1 MATVSASKRDLSLT
15 SATYI
20 STSDVTIGGNL
31 TVDGTT
37 VTLNTAT
44 LQIEDKNIELNK
56 GGDATSSDGGG
67 ISVLRGD
74 SSSATLN
81 WENANTR
88 FVFSNSVKVT
98 GGINVTGGGF
108 TTDANYLQVNT
119 PSGYVQM
126 GAMNTSHAHIY
137 TDRASFYFNQKILIL
152 GNTVLTTADT
162 QSKYL
167 RSDTADSFSGILT
180 GTSSGENLKIG
191 GIRGTT
197 KGSQS
202 GQYIHLYERVH
213 IGGPSGWGAST
224 HGAPGQGLSTWGSV
238 NFGMNGSGVLQLKG
252 TTVLTAARL
261 LQNVTNTNWDKAYSW
276 GDHASEN
283 YLTSLPG
290 HNHKIILGSTANE
303 GSSGMQNWNS
313 QESDLDLNPTTDW
326 FTSLRIGHGDPVKY
340 YSNTLGIQMTGGD
353 LGRIYTRT
361 VANGTKQ
368 SWLKYYH
375 TGDFANNSGNW
386 NTAYGWGDHGAAG
399 YKTTDNDTIF
409 NGGDITNP
417 IIIANRSV
425 DSILHYSA
433 SGNTTGAIKI
443 TLPGKHSE
451 GWSMMVLRIT
461 LYEYNSET
469 HTTYTVSG
477 HDWTSGW
484 YNKAIKKWGNGSK
497 NIDFAYSTEADTD
510 CLILGEVGT
519 GWSYAHV
526 TVDVVAHPSF
536 YSSSMNL
543 DSGWKIERVTN
554 LDGITRYNCVNEKV
568 HDSGDFTVADVTKG
582 VTAHGYGNHAS
593 AGYLTSQDDDLP
605 ISGGILKGNLQL
617 TDSTGSGTSH
627 RIQFGS
633 SVSWNN
639 NIGID
644 AYWMRL
650 GSNKNEGFKFIDSAG
665 TMLLQVNASNS
676 ATGNGKLSAT
686 FVGTIF
692 DEKGNSGNWNTAY
705 GWGDHASAGY
715 KTTDNN
721 TTYNFVGTTF
731 TSRNSTNPINI
742 DSGHEN
748 LVGYT
753 NNSTAAGFAD
763 GGLFVAAYSTSW
775 VSQIFSN
782 FRTGELS
789 ARGKNSGTWQA
800 WRKIH
805 DSGHFS
811 IDDVKNGV
819 TAHGWGNHASAG
831 YLTASSTNLDSR
843 YFTETEADARFADI
857 ATENHI
863 SGAYKDIYVKGDKDT
878 FYPVR
883 IQGSSTFAYHKY
895 SVSRHYA
902 WQAPTTWYTA
912 THRGGLT
919 FTFEWSG
926 DISWGGNHK
935 PIRVIEFGE
944 NYSTMVGGLILPV
957 TGGVIV
963 WLRGGDAQY
972 RIHAPGGR
980 NQEVYI
986 DYDTFVSADKSEYP
1000 VRNLDQA
1007 KTGQTNEIYTKY
1019 PVRGSD
1025 KLYDSNQRVASQT
1038 WVTNT
1043 GKSADSNLLDGINSS
1058 SFLRSDTADTISST
1072 LTMGTQFALVANNY
1086 GRGVFGTYTSTR
1098 YQHVWG
1104 MGTAYKLSDDGASAG
1119 NLYGIAYTHTNVGG
1133 ESKAGLSHQALF
1145 MHNGVTHS
1153 AIGTGM
1159 WTKGLIT
1166 TTSYGTSAN
1175 WNTAYGWGDH
1185 AAAGYSTTDTNTQLT
1200 TAQIAAMGYIKENE
1214 DRRHK
1219 VIRFTGEGGN
1229 SDAPNVH
1236 YGISQQSGSWSHP
1249 YPDLVIAFHTGIKI
1263 GAEKG
1268 YGGTRFYSDAPGRSG
1283 AAELFSV
1290 GNGDNHV
1297 RVSNDLLVAGKL
1309 DVRGSGYNQL
1319 HISHSVSA
1327 NTNKQSGITTSNY
1340 EGSNVS
1346 ILQTFQQNNN
1356 NTVYYGSADAS
1367 HAGLQNHRFYVN
1379 ADSNT
1384 LGSGH
1389 TEALHIGSNTNATFA
1404 GTITSGNILLNGS
1417 SRALTVISSN
1427 DQVVAAFKCGNNAI
1441 STIGFQ
1447 GSTGTNDYNTR
1458 IGSDGDDLVAYTANS
1473 VRMRIDKSGNTTFAG
1488 NVTTTGNLTGNTSST
1503 TELGVYSGS
1512 GEGAIKRIRMRQGG
1526 ELHFGDTT
1534 NAAPLGIT
1542 EGNWNDFADQD
1553 SMSIYGRK
1561 NIKFYAGSVAS
1572 TLRLTLDTN
1581 ATFAGNVSA
1590 SGTITATGGA
1600 IQGGDFNMNG
1610 MIFKDGSNVDR
1621 NFKMQGGTSGTDVGI
1636 SVFTGAGDHSF
1647 QLYGTNNQYGFLDGN
1662 WNSWDIRK
1670 TKNGAFE
1677 VDEGSGL
1684 KRVWNAGNLTNNN
1697 QLTNGA
1703 GYKTTDN
1710 NTTYNF
1716 YGPSFTSRNSGNVIN
1731 IDKAEENMVG
1741 YTNNSQE
1748 AGYAD
1753 GGLFVA
1759 AYSTAWV
1766 SQIFSNF
1773 RTGELS
1779 TRGKNSG
1786 TWQAWRSIHDTGHF
1800 SVTDVKNGVTAHGWG
1815 NHASAGYSKITQ
1827 ANVNASTVDKANGL
1841 SEVGYGVDEGTFYQ
1855 TAGEFAG
1862 YSGWANYWIGNHGDG
1877 SNYYN
1882 TVHIQP
1888 FWGSPK
1894 YSRMEGGAFKGCWSY
1909 WTEENFT
1916 PGSYSFKTSNEILSG
1931 SKSFSNSYNE
1941 FGNAYSSVS
1950 NDGNWHGR
1958 VNVAGSSHA
1967 RLDVIC
1973 VKDAITTTM
1982 YSHTGHGAGKVGTM
1996 TNHPIDILANGGTVA
2011 QFTTKGDLMTK
2022 AEITPHHKFSDR
2034 RLKTKIEPLENN
2046 LERVLAL
2053 HPVSYQWKEGSR
2065 KGKTEIGLVAQ
2076 EVEEIVPEVVRELG
2090 RLEGDG
2096 VKEYKSVDYENLVS
2110 LLIGA
2115 VKEQQ
2120 EQIDELKL
2128 KMCTCHGK

>member
-313 QESDLDLNPTTDW
+313 QESTLDLNPTTDW

-353 LGRIYTRT
+353 SGRIYTRT

-443 TLPGKHSE
+443 TLPGKHSQ

-510 CLILGEVGT
+510 CLILGEVGSA
-519 GWSYAHV
+519 WSYAHV

-568 HDSGDFTVADVTKG
+568 HDSGDFTVSDVTKG

-593 AGYLTSQDDDLP
+593 AGYLTSLP
-605 ISGGILKGNLQL
+605 SHNHDSSYIKISEPNESFNPFGGQKLHDGVLTNRIAGKWDRFEVTIDGTVEAGAAKKLSNQNFEEYNQNRLFGTDAGETRVYNINVQSISHGSKQASGITYCAGYFDICFYSSPFPASYSARCKNKDGTYVAVSDFKKVGNKLRGVVPFGNYL
-617 TDSTGSGTSH
+617 TDIEFTLTAKTSGPYVTGNITYGISEFEYYGNRIAYYEGGNVSALGGYMSGVLTTKSGTS
-627 RIQFGS
+627 
-633 SVSWNN
+633 
-639 NIGID
+639 D
-644 AYWMRL
+644 
-650 GSNKNEGFKFIDSAG
+650 
-665 TMLLQVNASNS
+665 
-676 ATGNGKLSAT
+676 
-686 FVGTIF
+686 
-692 DEKGNSGNWNTAY
+692 NWNTAY
-705 GWGDHASAGY
+705 GWGNHASAGY

-731 TSRNSTNPINI
+731 TSRNSSNPIAI

-748 LVGYT
+748 LIGYT
-753 NNSTAAGFAD
+753 NDSSAAGYAD
-763 GGLFVAAYSTSW
+763 GGLFVAAYSTAW

-789 ARGKNSGTWQA
+789 ARGKNGGTWQA

-863 SGAYKDIYVKGDKDT
+863 NGAYKDIYVKGDKDT

-883 IQGSSTFAYHKY
+883 IQGSSTYAYHKY
-895 SVSRHYA
+895 SVSRHYS
-902 WQAPTTWYTA
+902 WHAPTTWYTA

-1145 MHNGVTHS
+1145 MHDGVTHS

-1175 WNTAYGWGDH
+1175 WKAAYDWGDH
-1185 AAAGYSTTDTNTQLT
+1185 AAAGYLTSFTQNFSASSLSSGTVPLARTNKVLPTSGNYVWKGETLAKDYAIGLQVSFVKGNDGWPEYGSVLHVGGRGGGDAGGDFQIYCGHGSGNGGNHLRFRNADNSATPTDSWTAFKTIWDSENLTNNNQLT
-1200 TAQIAAMGYIKENE
+1200 NGAGYVKENE
-1214 DRRHK
+1214 STTHK
-1219 VIRFTGEGGN
+1219 VLKFTGVGG
-1229 SDAPNVH
+1229 D
-1236 YGISQQSGSWSHP
+1236 SGVGSNAYALYQGSGAWSHP
-1249 YPDLVIAFHTGIKI
+1249 YPDLVIAYHTGIKI
-1263 GAEKG
+1263 GAYTS
-1268 YGGTRFYSDAPGRSG
+1268 YGGTRFYNNSPGESG
-1283 AAELFSV
+1283 ATEIFSV

-1297 RVSNDLLVAGKL
+1297 RVVNNLIVAG
-1309 DVRGSGYNQL
+1309 
-1319 HISHSVSA
+1319 
-1327 NTNKQSGITTSNY
+1327 
-1340 EGSNVS
+1340 
-1346 ILQTFQQNNN
+1346 
-1356 NTVYYGSADAS
+1356 TV
-1367 HAGLQNHRFYVN
+1367 
-1379 ADSNT
+1379 
-1384 LGSGH
+1384 
-1389 TEALHIGSNTNATFA
+1389 
-1404 GTITSGNILLNGS
+1404 
-1417 SRALTVISSN
+1417 
-1427 DQVVAAFKCGNNAI
+1427 
-1441 STIGFQ
+1441 
-1447 GSTGTNDYNTR
+1447 
-1458 IGSDGDDLVAYTANS
+1458 
-1473 VRMRIDKSGNTTFAG
+1473 
-1488 NVTTTGNLTGNTSST
+1488 
-1503 TELGVYSGS
+1503 
-1512 GEGAIKRIRMRQGG
+1512 
-1526 ELHFGDTT
+1526 
-1534 NAAPLGIT
+1534 
-1542 EGNWNDFADQD
+1542 
-1553 SMSIYGRK
+1553 
-1561 NIKFYAGSVAS
+1561 
-1572 TLRLTLDTN
+1572 
-1581 ATFAGNVSA
+1581 
-1590 SGTITATGGA
+1590 TATGGA
-1600 IQGGDFNMNG
+1600 IAGGDFNMNG
-1610 MIFKDGSNVDR
+1610 MLFKDGSNVDR
-1621 NFKMQGGTSGTDVGI
+1621 NFKMQSNDSSGTDVGI
-1636 SVFTGAGDHSF
+1636 SVFNAAGTHAM
-1647 QLYGTNNQYGFLDGN
+1647 QLYGTGSQYGFLDGN
-1662 WNSWDIRK
+1662 WASWDIRK

-1748 AGYAD
+1748 AGFAD

-1786 TWQAWRSIHDTGHF
+1786 TWQAWRKIHDTGHF
-1800 SVTDVKNGVTAHGWG
+1800 SVAEVKNGVTAHGWG
-1815 NHASAGYSKITQ
+1815 NHASAGYSKISQ

-2011 QFTTKGDLMTK
+2011 QFTTRGDLMTK

-2128 KMCTCHGK
+2128 KICTCHGK